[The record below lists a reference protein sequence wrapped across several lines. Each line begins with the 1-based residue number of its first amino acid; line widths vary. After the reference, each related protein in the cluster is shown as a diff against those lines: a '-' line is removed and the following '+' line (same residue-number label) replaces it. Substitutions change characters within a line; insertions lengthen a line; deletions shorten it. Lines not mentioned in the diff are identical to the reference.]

1 MEWHCFLAV
10 MTESSAVRWD
20 QPRNQSPFKR
30 RGGCRIEIYPPNKKQ
45 DIDKKCDIK
54 IIRESISAHNSGA
67 KTITLVRE
75 GQDPST
81 TSPTTCVANHSI
93 DERAQLLRR
102 SNRARG
108 REHNRSTR
116 KPKEESI
123 QQQHHHQIVQNT
135 VNLPQSRM
143 NTSRA
148 TEPKVVRGKRGTG
161 RSSRATKPKVVRGK
175 SGRELRGRKVMASAE
190 DAGRQRVPRSGSNDQ
205 IKQQQNGRH

>member
-1 MEWHCFLAV
+1 
-10 MTESSAVRWD
+10 MTESSAARWER
-20 QPRNQSPFKR
+20 PRHQSPFKR
-30 RGGCRIEIYPPNKKQ
+30 RGGRRIEINPPNKKQ

-93 DERAQLLRR
+93 DEQAQLLRR

-108 REHNRSTR
+108 REHDRSTR

-123 QQQHHHQIVQNT
+123 QQQHHHQIVQNI
-135 VNLPQSRM
+135 VNLPQSRK
-143 NTSRA
+143 NQPGNQTESGEGQKWSRKNQPGNR
-148 TEPKVVRGKRGTG
+148 TESSEGQKWRGGTG
-161 RSSRATKPKVVRGK
+161 KKSVGKCRGCRTTKG
-175 SGRELRGRKVMASAE
+175 AE
-190 DAGRQRVPRSGSNDQ
+190 
-205 IKQQQNGRH
+205 